1 MAELDAPIGKNRH
14 KNSLR
19 RGKKL
24 STKVDLTPMVDLG
37 FLLITFFMVSTA
49 WTKPHATDLRMLANG
64 DSTNLSEKASLTFLL
79 GKNNKALYYNGN
91 LGESIKDGSFGVAG
105 YSIRDGIGEI
115 IRQKQQL
122 LEKSYKGGKKEMMIM
137 MILIKPSAD
146 ASYENVVSI
155 LDDMLINKVER
166 YAIVDIAEDDKKLL
180 AEKIR

>member
-1 MAELDAPIGKNRH
+1 M
-14 KNSLR
+14 
-19 RGKKL
+19 
-24 STKVDLTPMVDLG
+24 
-37 FLLITFFMVSTA
+37 ITTA
-49 WTKPHATDLRMLANG
+49 WTNPHATDLRMLANG

-91 LGESIKDGSFGVAG
+91 LGVSIKDGSFGVAG

-122 LEKSYKGGKKEMMIM
+122 LEKSYKGGKKEMMI
-137 MILIKPSAD
+137 LIKPSAD

-166 YAIVDIAEDDKKLL
+166 HAIVDITEDDKKLL